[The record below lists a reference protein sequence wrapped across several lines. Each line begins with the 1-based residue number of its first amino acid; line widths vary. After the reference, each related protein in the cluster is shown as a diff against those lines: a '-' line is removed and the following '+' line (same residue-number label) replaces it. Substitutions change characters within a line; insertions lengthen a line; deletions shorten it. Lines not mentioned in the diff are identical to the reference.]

1 MARIPIPSYS
11 GRPSGRQ
18 RRRAGPFYRLS
29 GQAGIK
35 TRIDGMHSRRSR
47 QIQFTRINPENPYP
61 RHAGQNDEDVGIFDD
76 SPLVSEKTSSSW
88 TRSSWLSKATKQTA
102 EEIKQ
107 RFEQDWRDKRSV
119 MADALNNT
127 VQLSCNHSYGKCRE
141 ETWTLTTI
149 GARGRM
155 RGWLVTIEHLFL
167 IYS

>member
-1 MARIPIPSYS
+1 MARIRIPSHS

-35 TRIDGMHSRRSR
+35 TRVDGVHSRRSR
-47 QIQFTRINPENPYP
+47 QIQVTRMNPENPYP
-61 RHAGQNDEDVGIFDD
+61 GHAEQIDEDVGIFDD
-76 SPLVSEKTSSSW
+76 SPLVSEKASSSW
-88 TRSSWLSKATKQTA
+88 THSSWLLKAGKQTA
-102 EEIKQ
+102 KEIKQ
-107 RFEQDWRDKRSV
+107 RFEQDWRDKRSI

-127 VQLSCNHSYGKCRE
+127 VQLSCDHSYGKCRE

-149 GARGRM
+149 GTRERM
-155 RGWLVTIEHLFL
+155 RGWLVIIEHLFL